1 MIMAY
6 EFRDGVT
13 FLSMRVNSTSGII
26 YSVNGGN
33 EMFTDLPPKHVDFLA
48 GHASPSHKRSR
59 KVERVSQQSC
69 RPSNNESFGKMSPGV
84 HCATSRSN
92 LLPV

>member
-1 MIMAY
+1 MAY
-6 EFRDGVT
+6 EIRDGVT

-33 EMFTDLPPKHVDFLA
+33 EMFTDLLPKHIDFLA

-59 KVERVSQQSC
+59 KVERASQL
-69 RPSNNESFGKMSPGV
+69 ESFGKMSPGV